1 MKIEYTYEAGRSWDS
16 VGNDI
21 FGLIAGG
28 ADFLAQMTAGVAG
41 LTSVVG
47 GAFPAVWYYAGGG
60 MLMRADNGSFG
71 GSALAWKMR
80 ATTGAAVDVVQAYAM
95 AYNVGVGD
103 WENAAPVLAVFA
115 GQNAANGG
123 LTSAR
128 GTVRMVVTE
137 RAAAI
142 SFPYAGNRALALLG
156 EADGEYFGGGQ
167 YPCNFVMSSQA
178 VVSGGGLDAVARVPY
193 FQRVKNP
200 AAAGDKTG
208 LAACGLAFAV
218 GISATNGWVYGI
230 NETLIYQGLPLEVF
244 SSPKAAHLGYVRD
257 VVLAPCKNV
266 ANDDYLVI
274 GGEQYLVFR
283 ENQTAAL
290 AVALKV

>member
-1 MKIEYTYEAGRSWDS
+1 MKPGSRGIWSE
-16 VGNDI
+16 DI

-28 ADFLAQMTAGVAG
+28 ADYLPAMQAGVAG
-41 LTSVVG
+41 LSSVVG
-47 GAFPAVWYYAGGG
+47 DAFPAVWYYAGDGL
-60 MLMRADNGSFG
+60 LMRDDAGAFG
-71 GSALAWKMR
+71 GGALAWKMQK
-80 ATTGAAVDVVQAYAM
+80 ATGAAVDVVHAFAL
-95 AYNVGVGD
+95 AYNVAVGD
-103 WENAAPVLAVFA
+103 WESSAPVLAMIA

-123 LTSAR
+123 MTTAR
-128 GTVRMVVTE
+128 GTVRIAVTE

-142 SFPYAGNRALALLG
+142 SFPYAGGRALALLG
-156 EADGEYFGGGQ
+156 EADGEYFGAGQ
-167 YPCNFVMSSQA
+167 YPRNFVMSSQA
-178 VVSGGGLDAVARVPY
+178 VVSGAGLDAVARVPY

-218 GISATNGWVYGI
+218 GISATNGWVYGN
-230 NETLIYQGLPLEVF
+230 NEALVYQGLPLEVF

-266 ANDDYLVI
+266 SNDDYLVI

-283 ENQTAAL
+283 ENQAAAL